1 MTEGGSPGPPVFRAL
16 ESPRLPTAAQLRLLS
31 WLAAGAGDALRAQLA
46 QCTVTGQCTCGCSSV
61 ELTTSAAP
69 LPPELISRLSVRDRL
84 DYISLTS
91 TARSPTGHRV
101 DVVLHVVQGLV
112 HELEIFDADAG
123 EGTAVDPAELTS
135 LDRPD
140 VG

>member
-1 MTEGGSPGPPVFRAL
+1 MTDGESPGPPVFRAL
-16 ESPRLPTAAQLRLLS
+16 ETPRPPTAAQLRLLS
-31 WLAAGAGDALRAQLA
+31 WLAAGAGEELNAQLA
-46 QCTVTGQCTCGCSSV
+46 HCEVTGRCTCGCSSV
-61 ELTTSAAP
+61 ELATSAAP
-69 LPPELISRLSVRDRL
+69 LPAELIGRLSARGRL
-84 DYISLTS
+84 DYISLAS
-91 TARSPTGHRV
+91 SARSSTGHRV

-112 HELEIFDADAG
+112 HELEIFDSAAG